1 MAEPLKK
8 RSNKAGLAI
17 AIAVIAACFGILVAA
32 FWTPINFGLAAIL
45 AERRPELLRDAG
57 WEDPASAHAFLARFP
72 TGSPASELVRWLQA
86 NKFELD
92 EAKGKARLYVR
103 GFPCNEIINI
113 AWSSDAAGKLT
124 RREAFLP
131 PGGCL

>member
-1 MAEPLKK
+1 MDEALKK
-8 RSNKAGLAI
+8 RSNKGGHAI
-17 AIAVIAACFGILVAA
+17 AIAVLVTCLGILVAV
-32 FWTPINFGLAAIL
+32 FWTNINFGVAVLL

-57 WEDPASAHAFLARFP
+57 WEDPASAQSFLARFP
-72 TGSPASELVRWLQA
+72 IGSPASELVKWLQA
-86 NKFELD
+86 NKFEFD
-92 EAKGKARLYVR
+92 KTESKASLYVR

-113 AWSSDAAGKLT
+113 AWSSDAAGNLT